1 MNLKEL
7 YHKSY
12 QSDKEGIHF
21 STYNGKKIRNP
32 SFGNNPLEYS
42 YYTILI
48 TDLGIQDKNKTE
60 KKKKQKT
67 LKTILEIAGRHK
79 E

>member
-7 YHKSY
+7 YHKGY
-12 QSDKEGIHF
+12 QSDNEGIHF

-60 KKKKQKT
+60 KEKKN